1 MAGLRALL
9 PEKLRPELLDSG
21 ALWGAVHVNQR
32 SVGVLWADC
41 GPAGGDLDPMQYAG
55 FKLLV
60 RHFGDELTRL
70 MRVQKSQTVFAD
82 SQGR

>member
-1 MAGLRALL
+1 
-9 PEKLRPELLDSG
+9 
-21 ALWGAVHVNQR
+21 
-32 SVGVLWADC
+32 
-41 GPAGGDLDPMQYAG
+41 
-55 FKLLV
+55 V